1 MLWDHE
7 DRFGEHTERDG
18 PDCSVWVTLPG
29 TCWLMVEY
37 LAVGTKGNLPPGAEQ
52 PRVIQYMQKGLVL
65 SEFES

>member
-1 MLWDHE
+1 MLWDRE

-18 PDCSVWVTLPG
+18 PDHSVWVTLPG

-52 PRVIQYMQKGLVL
+52 PLGDSVHAKGVSPLRV
-65 SEFES
+65 